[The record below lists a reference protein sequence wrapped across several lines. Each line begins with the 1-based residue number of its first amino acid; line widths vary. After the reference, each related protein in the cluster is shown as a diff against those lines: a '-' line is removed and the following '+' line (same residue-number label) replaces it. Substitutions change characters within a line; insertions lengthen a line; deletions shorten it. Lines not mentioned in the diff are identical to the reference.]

1 MIFGSLIWIRS
12 TASDLS
18 QSCTSAG
25 IDFTLCAVFDSKVLI
40 NKEKKFCRNSHV
52 KEIDYNIGNF
62 IICSFSHCN
71 DARLKYVGNVP
82 RACMPRFSC
91 RTELQMV
98 ILFN

>member
-40 NKEKKFCRNSHV
+40 NKEK
-52 KEIDYNIGNF
+52 
-62 IICSFSHCN
+62 SF
-71 DARLKYVGNVP
+71 AENV
-82 RACMPRFSC
+82 M
-91 RTELQMV
+91 
-98 ILFN
+98 